1 MYREDKKPIHDWV
14 STKTSGY
21 WYNNRAK
28 PINSESFDIM
38 SNLLTSDLPAT
49 CVEAT
54 VEATSRFLQGD
65 ARHIKGIGENSIDL
79 VITSPPYWRRRDYG
93 HDSQLGQEPTPSAYI
108 SELTQTINLWRPF
121 LRPHASVFINLGDSY
136 KNGFLVGIPAMFEL
150 AMRELGWGVVNHIIW
165 AKNSGIPEPKR
176 NRKLVNRH
184 ESIFHLTLG
193 RDYFFNIH
201 ALTQYLERSSNPGDV
216 WQLHHARSKSKH
228 LAPFPP
234 DLVNY
239 ILLLAC
245 PTHVCT
251 VCKKPFTPVLSPTS
265 ALNPLRPQAR
275 RALELYEKSSLT
287 EEHLT
292 AIRAVGIS
300 DAGKGKKIQKGAGRN
315 AGRTQELA
323 SEAKAV
329 LGGYFREFT
338 FAPKHQTGWKT
349 CSCDT
354 STCPGTVLDPFAGS
368 GTTLQAAKMLGFNS
382 VGVDLIPPTE
392 YCDS

>member
-1 MYREDKKPIHDWV
+1 M
-14 STKTSGY
+14 
-21 WYNNRAK
+21 
-28 PINSESFDIM
+28 
-38 SNLLTSDLPAT
+38 
-49 CVEAT
+49 
-54 VEATSRFLQGD
+54 
-65 ARHIKGIGENSIDL
+65 
-79 VITSPPYWRRRDYG
+79 
-93 HDSQLGQEPTPSAYI
+93 
-108 SELTQTINLWRPF
+108 
-121 LRPHASVFINLGDSY
+121 
-136 KNGFLVGIPAMFEL
+136 
-150 AMRELGWGVVNHIIW
+150 
-165 AKNSGIPEPKR
+165 
-176 NRKLVNRH
+176 
-184 ESIFHLTLG
+184 
-193 RDYFFNIH
+193 
-201 ALTQYLERSSNPGDV
+201 
-216 WQLHHARSKSKH
+216 HHARSKSKH

-300 DAGKGKKIQKGAGRN
+300 DAGKGRKIQKGAGRN